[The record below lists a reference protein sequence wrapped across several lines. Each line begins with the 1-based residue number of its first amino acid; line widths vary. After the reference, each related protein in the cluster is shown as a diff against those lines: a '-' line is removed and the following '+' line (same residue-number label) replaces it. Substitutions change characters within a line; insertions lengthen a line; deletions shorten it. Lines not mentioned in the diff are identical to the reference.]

1 MLDGFG
7 ERAASLIFWLLFL
20 VFALY
25 AVGVVVWLAAAVVCA
40 VQAAALYIR
49 IAREEWTYGEGAWPQ
64 FVRTQ
69 RMYLS
74 AVTRREAALGAEQT
88 DPDQAFLDAYS
99 GGGETVRA
107 RLIRWG
113 KRLVFVSSAGIV
125 WIPAMAVHAAA
136 LLAGTLLG
144 CFDR

>member
-1 MLDGFG
+1 M
-7 ERAASLIFWLLFL
+7 
-20 VFALY
+20 
-25 AVGVVVWLAAAVVCA
+25 
-40 VQAAALYIR
+40 
-49 IAREEWTYGEGAWPQ
+49 
-64 FVRTQ
+64 
-69 RMYLS
+69 
-74 AVTRREAALGAEQT
+74 GAEQN
-88 DPDQAFLDAYS
+88 DQDQAFLDAYS